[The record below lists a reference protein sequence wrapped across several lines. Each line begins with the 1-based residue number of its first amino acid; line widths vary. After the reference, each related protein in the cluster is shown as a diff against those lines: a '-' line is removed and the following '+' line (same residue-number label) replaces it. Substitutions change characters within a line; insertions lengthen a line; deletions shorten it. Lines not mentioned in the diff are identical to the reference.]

1 MSDFNNDLFD
11 DSEESSD
18 SSETTSTR
26 TSSNG
31 NNFKIIIGILG
42 AVFVVALVAIIIYAL
57 LVLPK
62 QNAARLE
69 QAAQINAQNT
79 ATSMAATSEALL
91 MLQALTPSATLYVEP
106 TAANTPTPVV
116 VFPTATEEPPLAE
129 AQPAIA
135 SDSMARTA
143 TVAALLT
150 MAAGGANA
158 TATRAA
164 TITALPTTGFADEVG
179 LPMLLVAGV
188 VLLGVLFLARRLR
201 LMGSQN

>member
-11 DSEESSD
+11 DSEETSD

-57 LVLPK
+57 MVLPK

-69 QAAQINAQNT
+69 QAALINAQNT

-91 MLQALTPSATLYVEP
+91 MLQALTPSATIYVEP

-116 VFPTATEEPPLAE
+116 VFPTATEEPPLA

>member
-11 DSEESSD
+11 DSEETSD

-42 AVFVVALVAIIIYAL
+42 AVFVVALVAIIVYAL

-62 QNAARLE
+62 QSAARLE

-91 MLQALTPSATLYVEP
+91 MLQALTPSATIYIEP

-116 VFPTATEEPPLAE
+116 VFPTATEEPLVE

-201 LMGSQN
+201 LMGGQN